1 MNTLTNTN
9 NYQIKVTF
17 DMQENNNNNNN
28 NKFTFKKATSI
39 KNID

>member
-28 NKFTFKKATSI
+28 KFTFKKATSI

>member
-17 DMQENNNNNNN
+17 DMQENNNNN
-28 NKFTFKKATSI
+28 KLTFKKATSI